1 MAGIPNVAIRITADT
16 ASAVRDINQVNTAL
30 GSQVTSGNKA
40 SAALRKAA
48 VPAAAAF
55 AAVGA
60 AAIKFTKAAAE
71 DADAQAK
78 LAQSLERT
86 TGATVDQ
93 VKAAEDFIGAMSDQ
107 TGTADDELRPALAK
121 LAAET
126 GSVTKGQAQ
135 LKLAMDIAAASGKS
149 LETATAAVVKAD
161 QGRLG
166 ALQKL
171 VPGIDAATIKNKD
184 ATAALAEAAALTS
197 GAAAKGAETY
207 GGQMKIMTNQVA
219 EAEEEIG
226 SAFLPVLAALVPV
239 LRKVTDFV
247 TNNTSAVT
255 ALMVAVGA
263 VSGVILAANA
273 AMKVYAA
280 TQVIVKVATAAWTAA
295 QWLLNV
301 ALNANPIG
309 LIVLAIVGAVGLI
322 YALKLAY
329 DKSDAFRDIVNA
341 LWQTIKTGISLY
353 LLPLKLAFIAVAEAI
368 ERGKELLA
376 SPFGLYVLS
385 TIKTAAQA
393 VADVFAAIL
402 SSMRQIAA
410 ITFARL
416 IGAIQRLIDW
426 ISRIDFPSPPKWL
439 TSLPGKIPG
448 LGRALPTVGVGAR
461 GASAAGVGVASS
473 GAGALTIN
481 VFGAVDAEGTAR
493 QIRRLLDAHDRR
505 QGRIP

>member
-16 ASAVRDINQVNTAL
+16 GAAVRDINQVNTAL
-30 GSQVTSGNKA
+30 GEQVTAGQKA
-40 SAALRKAA
+40 SAGLKKAA

-86 TGATVDQ
+86 TGATVAQ
-93 VKAAEDFIGAMSDQ
+93 VKAAEDYIGALSDQ
-107 TGTADDELRPALAK
+107 TGIADDELRPALAK

-126 GSVTKGQAQ
+126 GSVAKGQAQ
-135 LKLAMDIAAASGKS
+135 LKLAMDISAASGKS
-149 LETATAAVVKAD
+149 LEASTAAVVKAD

-184 ATAALAEAAALTS
+184 ATAALAEAAELTG
-197 GAAAKGAETY
+197 GAALKAAESY
-207 GGQMKIMTNQVA
+207 GGQMRVMSNQVA

-239 LRKVTDFV
+239 LRKVTDF
-247 TNNTSAVT
+247 TTGHTTAVT
-255 ALMVAVGA
+255 ALIVAVGA

-273 AMKVYAA
+273 AIKIYAA
-280 TQVIVKVATAAWTAA
+280 TQVVVKVATAAWTAA

-309 LIVLAIVGAVGLI
+309 LVVLAIVGAVGLV
-322 YALKLAY
+322 YALKKAY
-329 DKSDAFRDIVNA
+329 DSSEDFRDICNK
-341 LWQTIKTGISLY
+341 LWAVIRTGIDFY
-353 LLPLKLAFIAVAEAI
+353 ILPLKLAFLAVKAAI
-368 ERGKELLA
+368 DGTKDLLA

-385 TIKTAAQA
+385 QIETAVKA
-393 VADVFAAIL
+393 VADAASRLLNIFTRI
-402 SSMRQIAA
+402 SRF
-410 ITFARL
+410 TFAGV
-416 IGAIQRLIDW
+416 INAIKSLIDW
-426 ISRIDFPSPPKWL
+426 LGKIDFPSPPKWL
-439 TSLPGKIPG
+439 GKIPG
-448 LGRALPTVGVGAR
+448 SPFGFALPAAAGAR
-461 GASAAGVGVASS
+461 SASAAGVGVASA

-493 QIRRLLDAHDRR
+493 QIRRLLAAHDRR
-505 QGRIP
+505 QGRIQ